1 MNFQITAE
9 QQMLIDSVQRFLE
22 RDYSFDARRK
32 QLADPGSPRWRWQTL
47 AELGLLGLIVS
58 EEDGGIGGN
67 AFDAMLVAQAL
78 APALML
84 EPWHE
89 VAIESVS
96 LLQGLKSDPAANDP
110 MLASK
115 QVRIREALSA
125 IASGDRLI
133 VPAHDEASMQGNMMA
148 VQTRAHP
155 AGDGYVINGEKIL
168 VCAGALADQ
177 WLLTARM
184 GAAEDAP
191 WGVFLFGSEVPGVRV
206 QQYPGMDSR
215 WYADLSLR
223 DCWLPSS
230 ALLSQSAAQAI
241 RQTQAMRLMVWCAD
255 AQGCMRAL
263 VEQTAQYLQTR
274 KQFGQAIGRFQ
285 ALQHRAVDMFIH
297 SEQAYSMLIRA
308 ADACERMANQRNV
321 VAITNSMHNGDSK
334 ADSASKAAAHAC
346 DHALAASR
354 LLIGLAARSVSQ
366 EAVQLHGGMG
376 VTDELSVGH
385 FFRRLTAFELRLG
398 DTDYHNMA
406 MARLLQ

>member
-1 MNFQITAE
+1 MNFQINAE

-22 RDYSFDARRK
+22 RDYGFDARRK
-32 QLADPGSPRWRWQTL
+32 QLTDPGSPRWRWQIL
-47 AELGLLGLIVS
+47 AELGLLGLMVP

-78 APALML
+78 APGLIL
-84 EPWHE
+84 EPWQE
-89 VAIESVS
+89 VAIESVA
-96 LLQGLKSDPAANDP
+96 LLQGLKSSITLTDTY
-110 MLASK
+110 LISK
-115 QVRIREALSA
+115 QKHISEALAA
-125 IASGDRLI
+125 IASGQRMI
-133 VPAHDEASMQGNMMA
+133 VPAHDEAPMQGNMMA
-148 VQTRAHP
+148 VQTTAHRA
-155 AGDGYVINGEKIL
+155 GEGYVINGHKIL

-177 WLLTARM
+177 WLLSAKM
-184 GAAEDAP
+184 GHAKDAP
-191 WGVFLFGSEVPGVRV
+191 IGVFLFGSEVPGVQLRS
-206 QQYPGMDSR
+206 YPGMDSR

-230 ALLSQSAAQAI
+230 ALLNEDAAAAI

-255 AQGCMRAL
+255 AQGCMQTL
-263 VEQTAQYLQTR
+263 VNQTKQYLQTR

-297 SEQAYSMLIRA
+297 SEQSYSMLIRA
-308 ADACERMANQRNV
+308 ADACERLKNQL
-321 VAITNSMHNGDSK
+321 NSQEDLTS
-334 ADSASKAAAHAC
+334 C

-354 LLIGLAARSVSQ
+354 LLIGIAARSVSQ

-398 DTDYHNMA
+398 DTDYHNLA
-406 MARLLQ
+406 MAKLLQ